1 MASPSLKEPIPGP
14 FLNPSAAPEPLPS
27 FPHCWDSVSPPGERR
42 STGSLLGPPWGR
54 RSSLAGNT
62 HGLLLVGECIHGS
75 APSSWLDDKQ
85 EGTTRHPRQ
94 EEMRGRFLGTEE
106 ISGSFF
112 EHRCSRFPP
121 STSPVRGKK
130 GPLPRAGEFIN
141 HRWLAQPSSHQSQAG
156 SAHRGS
162 LWTCPSSSEVFHSAG
177 TKPPSK

>member
-1 MASPSLKEPIPGP
+1 MASPSLKEPIPGA
-14 FLNPSAAPEPLPS
+14 FLNPSAAPQPLPS

-42 STGSLLGPPWGR
+42 STGSLLGPPGDAAA
-54 RSSLAGNT
+54 SSLGILMDCSLRR
-62 HGLLLVGECIHGS
+62 HGP
-75 APSSWLDDKQ
+75 APSSWLGDKQ

-106 ISGSFF
+106 ISGSFS
-112 EHRCSRFPP
+112 EHRWSRFPP

-130 GPLPRAGEFIN
+130 GPLPRTGEFIN